1 MKTFLFR
8 LVLALAAL
16 GAAPLRAEAPP
27 LFSPE
32 PPEPA
37 AAALVETYLP
47 LLVSGQYEQALALN
61 DVRGMRQYLL
71 ERRLNDLKAKNP
83 ELTAQEIDGISAQLQ
98 VNDLN
103 PARLQAILLDMM
115 QKSAFE
121 GLTWRI
127 RGFAPAPNT
136 EEGYLAS
143 IDARTPDGKERP
155 VLLGLKKLGEQWMIS
170 PAIIE
175 ELGRKVVAPGVQRVP
190 PPEQVA
196 AAVDA
201 FWKRWQAGELN
212 EAYGMLGEDYRGKV
226 PLLAFLQQAQDFIAQ
241 IGAPVS
247 WKIVQCRVLAP
258 DTLGLGVDVQGSTAL
273 KPTIMVFQKTGDAWA
288 MAGCQFRMPVAREP
302 APAIGPAAPNAFRTD
317 LRPHLAPAAD
327 SAEPEPQEWSGNGA
341 TPAPAKPA
349 APLGPD
355 APDAD

>member
-1 MKTFLFR
+1 MKKILFR

-16 GAAPLRAEAPP
+16 GAPPLRAEAPP

-47 LLVSGQYEQALALN
+47 LLAAGQYEQALALN
-61 DVRGMRQYLL
+61 DLRGMRQYLL
-71 ERRLNDLKAKNP
+71 NRRLEDLKTKNP
-83 ELTAQEIDGISAQLQ
+83 ELTAQEIEEISAQLQ

-115 QKSAFE
+115 NKSAFE
-121 GLTWRI
+121 GMTWRI
-127 RGFAPAPNT
+127 RGFAPAPNGA
-136 EEGYLAS
+136 EGFLAS
-143 IDARTPDGKERP
+143 IEARTSEGKEKP

-170 PAIIE
+170 PEIIE
-175 ELGRKVVAPGVQRVP
+175 ELGRKVVVPGVQRLP
-190 PPEQVA
+190 PPEPVVA
-196 AAVDA
+196 TVDA
-201 FWKRWQAGELN
+201 FWTRWQAGELN
-212 EAYGMLGEDYRGKV
+212 EAYEMLGEEYRSKI

-241 IGAPVS
+241 IGVPTS

-273 KPTIMVFQKTGDAWA
+273 RPTILLFRKIGETWVLSGGQFQ
-288 MAGCQFRMPVAREP
+288 MP
-302 APAIGPAAPNAFRTD
+302 APRRPQPAAAPGAPSPFRTD
-317 LRPHLAPAAD
+317 LRPDLSPPAPDPAAEEA
-327 SAEPEPQEWSGNGA
+327 AELPENGA
-341 TPAPAKPA
+341 GPAPAKPD

-355 APDAD
+355 AP

>member
-1 MKTFLFR
+1 MKKIPFR

-16 GAAPLRAEAPP
+16 CVPSLWAEAPP

-37 AAALVETYLP
+37 AGALVETYLP
-47 LLVSGQYEQALALN
+47 LLAAGQFEQALALN

-71 ERRLNDLKAKNP
+71 NRRLEDLKAKNP
-83 ELTAQEIDGISAQLQ
+83 ELTAQEIEDISAQLQ

-115 QKSAFE
+115 KKAAFE
-121 GLTWRI
+121 GMTWRI
-127 RGFAPAPNT
+127 RGFAPAPNGA
-136 EEGYLAS
+136 EGFLAS
-143 IDARTPDGKERP
+143 IEARTPEGKERP
-155 VLLGLKKLGEQWMIS
+155 VLLGLKKLGDQWLIS
-170 PAIIE
+170 PEIIE
-175 ELGRKVVAPGVQRVP
+175 ELGRKVVVPGVQRLP
-190 PPEQVA
+190 PPAPVA

-201 FWKRWQAGELN
+201 FWTRWQAGELN
-212 EAYGMLGEDYRGKV
+212 EAYDMFGEEFRRQV

-241 IGAPVS
+241 IGVPTS

-273 KPTIMVFQKTGDAWA
+273 RPTIQIFRKTGETWVL
-288 MAGCQFRMPVAREP
+288 AGGQFQMP
-302 APAIGPAAPNAFRTD
+302 APRSPQPAAAPGSPSPFRTD
-317 LRPHLAPAAD
+317 LRPDLSPPAPQPAAVE
-327 SAEPEPQEWSGNGA
+327 APGWPETGA
-341 TPAPAKPA
+341 SPSPAKPE

-355 APDAD
+355 AP